1 MRGKTFAA
9 SAVLVLAL
17 PCSGSS
23 IAGNVSQ
30 LRDPSVQAFVSV
42 CSPARDQFAGKNIS
56 SDNAILVSFCFGY
69 VFGAAE
75 ASADNRIDCAPS
87 NVTVQQRIL
96 ILLKWAEK
104 NPELINMDRSLGLA
118 LAMAEAFPCQNKQE
132 K

>member
-1 MRGKTFAA
+1 MSWKTFATTC
-9 SAVLVLAL
+9 SLVLAL
-17 PCSGSS
+17 AH
-23 IAGNVSQ
+23 AGHAHGGDASK
-30 LRDPSVQAFVSV
+30 LRDPSVQAFVSA

-75 ASADNRIDCAPS
+75 ASAANRIDCAPP

-118 LAMAEAFPCQNKQE
+118 LAMAEAFPCNNK
-132 K
+132 